1 MSFDRVLDF
10 FLRVRGFSVPRR
22 ISRFSTVEEAVHV
35 LMVSRGLKPGALVMG
50 ASAYTVLLLEGFAES
65 RGLYVEVREDGFG
78 RGLFLTSDSD
88 RFSLLG
94 SGGEF
99 YGGTDRSVGEFLGYD
114 EDSIEYYVQALED
127 GRLPPEEVERKV
139 EEMIDS
145 GSLEASDARFLSLV
159 GYLPV
164 PDEEDVLEAVETGR
178 DRYMDLEETEYV
190 DLVDKLLAQSRWKT

>member
-1 MSFDRVLDF
+1 
-10 FLRVRGFSVPRR
+10 
-22 ISRFSTVEEAVHV
+22 
-35 LMVSRGLKPGALVMG
+35 MVSRGLKPGALVMG